1 MKAAS
6 LSGLFLVLTLV
17 SSSPLVAHHG
27 YASYDMTKTI
37 TLTGTVTDF
46 MLANPHSSLFFDVN
60 AGNSGVEHWS
70 MEFGYIRILKDA
82 GWTKD
87 TLKAG
92 EHITVV
98 FHPAKNGAHVGALA
112 KLMDGDGREIP
123 LSPPPSKDSG
133 SGSQ

>member
-1 MKAAS
+1 MKAAI
-6 LSGLFLVLTLV
+6 LGGLFVVFTLV
-17 SSSPLVAHHG
+17 SSSSMDAHHG
-27 YASYDMTKTI
+27 YASYDMTKTV
-37 TLTGTVTDF
+37 TLAGTVTDF
-46 MLANPHSSLFFDVN
+46 MFANPHSSLSFDVN
-60 AGNSGVEHWS
+60 SGKSDEQHWS

-92 EHITVV
+92 DHITVV

-112 KLMDGDGREIP
+112 KLMNAGGREIP

-133 SGSQ
+133 SGAQ